1 MATADKKPH
10 FGKYTARTR
19 PTSNAAGK
27 FSRPTRNNDRAAIT
41 PSASGAAFTGPG
53 KFPHPEQ
60 SNGRQGPASNGAG
73 KFPLRGRA
81 GYLMRKKLA
90 EDPIRAKS
98 PQGRPTSN
106 GTGGASTGWGG
117 VAQWYHETVEDRASY
132 QKDLIM
138 PNLMRLMEIQK
149 GQTVLDLGCG
159 EGVFARRFAQA
170 GAKVI
175 AVDIAPELIS
185 IGEKKSAGANIEYR
199 VASAHEI
206 QFINSGSIDKIAIVL
221 ALQNIE
227 PAAQVL
233 FECER
238 ILKPGGKLFI
248 VLNHPAFR
256 IPKFSDW
263 EWSADPEQSNG
274 RQGPASNGAGG
285 LIQYRRV
292 WRYLS
297 EARERIEM
305 TPGAAAKGAGSES
318 TISFHRPMQF
328 FVKAIGKAGLA
339 LVNME
344 EWVSNKKS
352 QPGPRAAA
360 EDKARAEIPLF
371 MALEVV
377 KR

>member
-10 FGKYTARTR
+10 FGKNTARTR
-19 PTSNAAGK
+19 PTPNAAGK
-27 FSRPTRNNDRAAIT
+27 YSRPTINNDRAAT
-41 PSASGAAFTGPG
+41 TSSASGTAFTGTG
-53 KFPHPEQ
+53 KFPH
-60 SNGRQGPASNGAG
+60 
-73 KFPLRGRA
+73 KGRA

-90 EDPIRAKS
+90 EESASLLKPK
-98 PQGRPTSN
+98 
-106 GTGGASTGWGG
+106 TGGTGWGN

-185 IGEKKSAGANIEYR
+185 IAEKKSVGANIEYR

-227 PAAQVL
+227 PAVQVL

-248 VLNHPAFR
+248 VLNHPTFR
-256 IPKFSDW
+256 IPRFSDW
-263 EWSADPEQSNG
+263 AWSADPEQSNG

-297 EARERIEM
+297 EAREKIEM
-305 TPGAAAKGAGSES
+305 TPGAAAKGTGSES